1 MALISK
7 PKKTT
12 PKNIRVTLT
21 SETFNELQTY
31 RHFLEADQN
40 HIINEALSFVF
51 KRDKDYKEWKK
62 ANAETLADWNAVE

>member
-12 PKNIRVTLT
+12 PKNIRVTLNND
-21 SETFNELQTY
+21 TFTELQNY

-40 HIINEALSFVF
+40 HVINEALSFVF
-51 KRDKDYKEWKK
+51 QRDKDYKEWKK
-62 ANAETLADWNAVE
+62 GNAEQLADWNTVE